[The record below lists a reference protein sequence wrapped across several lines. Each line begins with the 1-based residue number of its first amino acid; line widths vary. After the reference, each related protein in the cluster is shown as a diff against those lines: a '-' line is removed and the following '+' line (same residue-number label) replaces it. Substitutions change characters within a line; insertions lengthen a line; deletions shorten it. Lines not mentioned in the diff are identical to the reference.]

1 MSKKHEM
8 GTDEYLKYLQS
19 ETPGELETN
28 YNESVEEFIRE
39 VKKAKDDQK
48 KKHFSMT
55 FDNPLKGFP
64 YNEQFG
70 FDKNL
75 QEIEEALESM
85 QERINFHKKS
95 PAEKSGSE
103 FDRKKEINGYK
114 KILKTVEK
122 LNKDHEKFQ
131 YNNRAAQ
138 GPDKIFKGLQA
149 VESACYDMIRQIESG
164 KWDGK
169 VDLED

>member
-1 MSKKHEM
+1 MTYKSLVQVIKEH
-8 GTDEYLKYLQS
+8 
-19 ETPGELETN
+19 
-28 YNESVEEFIRE
+28 NEGKEEI
-39 VKKAKDDQK
+39 
-48 KKHFSMT
+48 
-55 FDNPLKGFP
+55 
-64 YNEQFG
+64 
-70 FDKNL
+70 
-75 QEIEEALESM
+75 I
-85 QERINFHKKS
+85 ERIDFHKKS
-95 PAEKSGSE
+95 PAEKKGSE
-103 FDRKKEINGYK
+103 FNRKSEINGYK

-122 LNKDHEKFQ
+122 LNKYHEKFQ

>member
-1 MSKKHEM
+1 MMKSFK
-8 GTDEYLKYLQS
+8 EYNQL
-19 ETPGELETN
+19 N
-28 YNESVEEFIRE
+28 
-39 VKKAKDDQK
+39 
-48 KKHFSMT
+48 
-55 FDNPLKGFP
+55 
-64 YNEQFG
+64 
-70 FDKNL
+70 
-75 QEIEEALESM
+75 
-85 QERINFHKKS
+85 ERIDFHKKS
-95 PAEKSGSE
+95 PAEKKGSE
-103 FDRKKEINGYK
+103 FNRKSEINGYR

>member
-1 MSKKHEM
+1 MSKTHEM

-19 ETPGELETN
+19 ETPGELETS

-85 QERINFHKKS
+85 QERIDFHKKS
-95 PAEKSGSE
+95 PCLLYTSPSPR
-103 FDRKKEINGYK
+103 D
-114 KILKTVEK
+114 
-122 LNKDHEKFQ
+122 
-131 YNNRAAQ
+131 
-138 GPDKIFKGLQA
+138 
-149 VESACYDMIRQIESG
+149 
-164 KWDGK
+164 
-169 VDLED
+169 

>member
-28 YNESVEEFIRE
+28 YNESVEEFIKE

-85 QERINFHKKS
+85 KERIDYHKKS
-95 PAEKSGSE
+95 PAELKGSE
-103 FDRKKEINGYK
+103 FDRKSEINGYQK
-114 KILKTVEK
+114 KK
-122 LNKDHEKFQ
+122 L
-131 YNNRAAQ
+131 
-138 GPDKIFKGLQA
+138 
-149 VESACYDMIRQIESG
+149 
-164 KWDGK
+164 
-169 VDLED
+169 